1 MSKILPVILLVGGL
15 YYFSTTVSG
24 ESPVQGCMDETA
36 TNYDPDATEDDSSC
50 KYENG
55 NGNGGGG
62 DDDDVISPIPGCPPV
77 GGNKVW
83 VKEQGHLLKVGTS
96 DALNDIHIYDVTT
109 NQENYYPGTQVDIE
123 WAAKVKNKS
132 KTRCG
137 ENVLNANKTCWFAP
151 TNGSAIGDYEG
162 PLNWTVYLIKPDGT
176 QYQSKTGSGSEFFQ
190 AYTDS
195 NISVDA
201 GCSDKSCLSDLKDTR
216 AKYQIAFDLGAD
228 APIGQY
234 SIRFHAPYG
243 DDGNFATWTQISAF
257 EVLSSD
263 CNPEGF
269 SAESTKINYETRFA
283 SNHDFML
290 Y

>member
-15 YYFSTTVSG
+15 YYFSTTASAEEGDDV
-24 ESPVQGCMDETA
+24 VGCMDATACNYDSTA
-36 TNYDPDATEDDSSC
+36 TVDSGDC
-50 KYENG
+50 KYG
-55 NGNGGGG
+55 DACD
-62 DDDDVISPIPGCPPV
+62 DDDDVISPIEGCPPV
-77 GGNKVW
+77 GGNKIWIDKQAPV
-83 VKEQGHLLKVGTS
+83 VKIGTS

-109 NQENYYPGTQVDIE
+109 NQENYYPGTQVDIR

-132 KTRCG
+132 KNRCG

-151 TNGSAIGDYEG
+151 TDGTGLGDYEG

-176 QYQSKTGSGSEFFQ
+176 QYQSKTGSGSELFQ
-190 AYTDS
+190 GYTDS
-195 NISVDA
+195 TIELSA
-201 GCSDKSCLSDLKDTR
+201 AEKSCKPPECLKVLKGTR
-216 AKYQIAFDLGAD
+216 AKYQVAFDLGAD